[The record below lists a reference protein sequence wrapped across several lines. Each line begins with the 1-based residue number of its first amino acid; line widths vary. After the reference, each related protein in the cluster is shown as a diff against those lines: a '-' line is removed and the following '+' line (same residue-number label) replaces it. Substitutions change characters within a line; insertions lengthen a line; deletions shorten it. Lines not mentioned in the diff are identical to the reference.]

1 MFTRVSQMILIGDE
15 NIKYEEIEK
24 INAISDIQSTSSN
37 STVLY
42 SFDFE
47 ILRYTQENNIASAVV
62 TKNLQEVI
70 YASSFDVKYIIVTK
84 GIAKAAQNIANNY
97 MLDSKILAII
107 ETSEEIVENAIH
119 EIDGVIY
126 KKVI

>member
-1 MFTRVSQMILIGDE
+1 MILIGDE

-97 MLDSKILAII
+97 MLDSKILVII
-107 ETSEEIVENAIH
+107 ESSDEIVENAID

-126 KKVI
+126 KKLVE

>member
-1 MFTRVSQMILIGDE
+1 MILIGDE

-126 KKVI
+126 KKVV

>member
-1 MFTRVSQMILIGDE
+1 MILIGDE
-15 NIKYEEIEK
+15 NIEYEEIKK
-24 INAISDIQSTSSN
+24 ITAISDIQSTSSN

-47 ILRYTQENNIASAVV
+47 ILRYTHENNIASAVV

>member
-1 MFTRVSQMILIGDE
+1 MILIGDE
-15 NIKYEEIEK
+15 NIKYEEIKK

-42 SFDFE
+42 NFDFE

-97 MLDSKILAII
+97 MLDSKILTII

>member
-1 MFTRVSQMILIGDE
+1 MILIGDE

-47 ILRYTQENNIASAVV
+47 ILRYTQENNIASAVI